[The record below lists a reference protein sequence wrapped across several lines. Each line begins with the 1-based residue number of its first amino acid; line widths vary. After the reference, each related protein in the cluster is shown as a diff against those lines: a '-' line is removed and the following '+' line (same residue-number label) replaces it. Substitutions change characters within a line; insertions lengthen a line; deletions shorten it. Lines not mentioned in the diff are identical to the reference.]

1 MFTPDPDKKLPANG
15 KDKGKQTGNNV
26 GIIRPGGE
34 IKTLCVQNSFISPLI
49 SMLVV
54 QRDSMIDNSQVG
66 SGIGRPQTPKVINAV
81 R

>member
-1 MFTPDPDKKLPANG
+1 MFTPDSDKKLTANG
-15 KDKGKQTGNNV
+15 KDKGKQAGNNV

-54 QRDSMIDNSQVG
+54 QRDSMVDNSQVG
-66 SGIGRPQTPKVINAV
+66 SGIGRPQTPKAINAV